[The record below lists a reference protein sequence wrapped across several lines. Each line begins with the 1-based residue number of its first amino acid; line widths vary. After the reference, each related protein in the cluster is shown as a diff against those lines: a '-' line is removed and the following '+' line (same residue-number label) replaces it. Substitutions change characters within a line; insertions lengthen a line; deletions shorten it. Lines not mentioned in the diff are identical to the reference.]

1 MIDKLLKAALIAVG
15 LCFLIMMYILM
26 S

>member
-1 MIDKLLKAALIAVG
+1 MIEKLLKAALIAVG